1 MSKELIDSIA
11 AEYPTLGE
19 PLRSSQISFEK
30 DPGDGRQLEFYPPW
44 ESENPTPGK
53 PHIQVFGDLQGREL
67 EHAVAGDMLHYLGS
81 YHPETGEPPDPK
93 FREMKSEFA
102 RTITPDQDAT
112 NRRAY
117 AMDQRAHGDVGTYPE
132 WLERSRID
140 AYIRGYLFPD
150 REDNWRDAY
159 TPDQKIILKRMDDYL
174 REGSDKP
181 KRTTSSM
188 HGVRG

>member
-1 MSKELIDSIA
+1 MADDLISNIA
-11 AEYPTLGE
+11 SEYPTLGE
-19 PLRSSQISFEK
+19 PLRSSEISFAK

-53 PHIQVFGDLQGREL
+53 PHIQIYGDLQGREL

-81 YHPETGEPPDPK
+81 YHPETGEAPDPK
-93 FREMKSEFA
+93 FRDLKSQFA
-102 RTITPDQDAT
+102 QTITPEQDAM

-117 AMDQRAHGDVGTYPE
+117 EMDKKAHGDVGTFDE
-132 WLERSRID
+132 WMERSRID
-140 AYIRGYLFPD
+140 AYIRGHLFPD

-159 TPDQKIILKRMDDYL
+159 TPEQKLILNRMDNYL
-174 REGSDKP
+174 RAGSEKP
-181 KRTTSSM
+181 RTTPTM